1 MPLPPRL
8 IRSCRY
14 DEAAARKVTE
24 IEETFRVTFSITVA
38 TVLDCMNAILVTGA
52 TGNVGRPLVNQL
64 ADAGVQV
71 RAVTREPDSARFPAG
86 VEVVGSAAAGVDG
99 AAAVFLNSRALGDQ
113 LPTVVD
119 LARRA
124 GVRRLVALSAINAD
138 DDFSRQPSRFRGD
151 RNKEV
156 EQHAVDSGLE
166 WVSLRPTVFA
176 SNFIGMWAPQ
186 IRAGDTVSGPYASAS
201 TAPIVDADISAVA
214 AHALLRDDL
223 LGRKVALTGPQALT
237 NTELVERD
245 RRCPRSAAALSG
257 GATRPRAQAL
267 HRHRVSGGIRRRVYG
282 TARNDGVHARAGD
295 QRGARRSSA
304 GRHRPSA
311 TQSGL
316 TAHSSAKS
324 KGDNTC
330 QSFGHP
336 GTSSR

>member
-1 MPLPPRL
+1 
-8 IRSCRY
+8 
-14 DEAAARKVTE
+14 
-24 IEETFRVTFSITVA
+24 
-38 TVLDCMNAILVTGA
+38 MNAILVTGA
-52 TGNVGRPLVNQL
+52 TGNVGRPLVEHL

-71 RAVTREPDSARFPAG
+71 RAVTREPGSARFPDG

-113 LPTVVD
+113 LPTVID

-156 EQHAVDSGLE
+156 EQQAIDSGLE

-214 AHALLRDDL
+214 AHALLHDDL

-237 NTELVERD
+237 NTELVGVIADVLD
-245 RRCPRSAAALSG
+245 RPLRYQEVPPDLVRRRFIDIGFGVEFADAYMALLETTVSTPALVTNDVQKVLGRQAQTFGDAIRSH
-257 GATRPRAQAL
+257 RAQ
-267 HRHRVSGGIRRRVYG
+267 
-282 TARNDGVHARAGD
+282 
-295 QRGARRSSA
+295 
-304 GRHRPSA
+304 
-311 TQSGL
+311 
-316 TAHSSAKS
+316 
-324 KGDNTC
+324 
-330 QSFGHP
+330 FGKE
-336 GTSSR
+336 

>member
-1 MPLPPRL
+1 
-8 IRSCRY
+8 
-14 DEAAARKVTE
+14 
-24 IEETFRVTFSITVA
+24 
-38 TVLDCMNAILVTGA
+38 MNAILVTGA
-52 TGNVGRPLVNQL
+52 TGNVGRPLVEHL
-64 ADAGVQV
+64 AHAGVQV
-71 RAVTREPDSARFPAG
+71 RAVTREPGSAGFPAG
-86 VEVVGSAAAGVDG
+86 VEVVESAAAGVDG

-113 LPTVVD
+113 LPTVID

-156 EQHAVDSGLE
+156 EQQAVDSELE

-237 NTELVERD
+237 NTELVGVIGDVLD
-245 RRCPRSAAALSG
+245 RPLRYQEVPPDLVRRRFIDIGFPAEFADAYMALLETTVSTPALVTNEVEKILG
-257 GATRPRAQAL
+257 RPAQTFGDAIRPQRAQ
-267 HRHRVSGGIRRRVYG
+267 
-282 TARNDGVHARAGD
+282 
-295 QRGARRSSA
+295 
-304 GRHRPSA
+304 
-311 TQSGL
+311 
-316 TAHSSAKS
+316 
-324 KGDNTC
+324 
-330 QSFGHP
+330 FGKE
-336 GTSSR
+336 